1 MSTSHELTKFIIK
14 QQQKQQ
20 NKATKTRN
28 RTMLQFQKDVVLVAL
43 LKLQGYDFGI
53 EKYFSL
59 ELKGCNPEI

>member
-1 MSTSHELTKFIIK
+1 MSTSNELTKFMIK

-20 NKATKTRN
+20 NKATTRN

-53 EKYFSL
+53 EKYLSL